1 MDRQIFNKKIENLKK
16 GNKKRIIRF
25 LNALKESLK
34 DSKELR
40 QIFKNAIENKSISE
54 DDQKIIKHHITDI
67 LKTLGLGSLFI
78 LPFGSLM
85 VILIVRLSEDYKI
98 KILPESLQPINKEEN

>member
-1 MDRQIFNKKIENLKK
+1 MDNKVFNKKIENFKK

-25 LNALKESLK
+25 LNSLKESIN
-34 DSKELR
+34 DSKELH
-40 QIFKNAIENKSISE
+40 QIFKKAIESKHITE
-54 DDQKIIKHHITDI
+54 EDQKIIKHHITDI

-85 VILIVRLSEDYKI
+85 VILIVRLSEEYKI
-98 KILPESLQPINKEEN
+98 KILPESLQPSEK